1 MPETQKVPV
10 EQRRRLGGRIKAGTL
25 QELVLVP
32 VIILA
37 CVVGAIVHNA
47 FLTQANFINILQQS
61 AELSI
66 IVIAESLILIAGK
79 FDLSLESI
87 VGVAPVFAAWLT
99 TSTLIGGSGI
109 GLNGYVAVL
118 IMFVVGIAVGT
129 FNGFLISRVKLNAF
143 MTTLAMLILLR
154 GITVGLTNGR
164 TLFDLPAPLTY
175 LGGARWLG
183 VPASV
188 WIAGLLFLVVG
199 LFLRYHSFGRAIY
212 AVGGNPEAAR
222 AAGIRVER
230 LIWIVFIVAGGMS
243 ALAGLL
249 LTGRLDSALS
259 GQGEGMIFSVFA
271 AAVIGGVSM
280 NGGRGTMFGALT
292 GVLLLGIISNIL
304 VLSRVPSFWINAVY
318 GAIILAALILA
329 KVTSRGKA
337 ARD

>member
-1 MPETQKVPV
+1 MTE
-10 EQRRRLGGRIKAGTL
+10 EQTVAAAPRRWLGGRIKASSL
-25 QELVLVP
+25 QELALVP

-37 CVVGAIVHNA
+37 CVIGAIVHEA
-47 FLTQANFINILQQS
+47 FLTQANIINILQQS
-61 AELSI
+61 SELAI

-87 VGVAPVFAAWLT
+87 VGVAPVFVAWLAT
-99 TSTLIGGSGI
+99 DKLIGGSGLH
-109 GLNGYVAVL
+109 LNGWVAL
-118 IMFVVGIAVGT
+118 IILFAVGILVGA
-129 FNGFLISRVKLNAF
+129 FNGFLISRAKLNAF
-143 MTTLAMLILLR
+143 MATLAMLILLR
-154 GITVGLTNGR
+154 GVTVGLTNGR
-164 TLFDLPAPLTY
+164 TLFDLPEQLTY
-175 LGGARWLG
+175 LGGALWLG
-183 VPASV
+183 IPASV
-188 WIAGLLFLVVG
+188 WIAGILFIAVG

-212 AVGGNPEAAR
+212 AVGGNAEAAR

-230 LIWIVFIVAGGMS
+230 LVWIVFIVAGAMS

-304 VLSRVPSFWINAVY
+304 VLAQVPSFWINAVY
-318 GAIILAALILA
+318 GAIILAALVLA
-329 KVTSRGKA
+329 KVTSRGKQA
-337 ARD
+337 D

>member
-1 MPETQKVPV
+1 MPETQTVAV
-10 EQRRRLGGRIKAGTL
+10 EQRSRFGGRIKAGTL

-37 CVVGAIVHNA
+37 CVVGAIVHEA
-47 FLTQANFINILQQS
+47 FLTQANFVNILQQS

-99 TSTLIGGSGI
+99 TSTLIGGSGF

-118 IMFVVGIAVGT
+118 ILFLVGIAVGT

-164 TLFDLPAPLTY
+164 TLFDLPEPLTY

-188 WIAGLLFLVVG
+188 WIAGLLFVVVG

-230 LIWIVFIVAGGMS
+230 LIWIVFIVAGAMS
-243 ALAGLL
+243 ALAGRS
-249 LTGRLDSALS
+249 TGRLDSALS

-318 GAIILAALILA
+318 GAIIWA
-329 KVTSRGKA
+329 V
-337 ARD
+337 